1 VVRAWSTAINA
12 GNDEQAAALFA
23 PGAIVVQG
31 SQVTLA
37 THADAVRWN
46 SGLPCAGH
54 VESVAVEGEQA
65 TAVFVLGNRP
75 GHYCSGPGQKAAAVF
90 TVHAG
95 KIVVWHQIPVPG
107 SGAGAPQA

>member
-1 VVRAWSTAINA
+1 MRAWSTAINA

-37 THADAVRWN
+37 THADAVHWN

-54 VESVAVEGEQA
+54 IESVAVEGEQA
-65 TAVFVLGNRP
+65 TAVFVLGEAASPRWPRRTGVPTHRP
-75 GHYCSGPGQKAAAVF
+75 L
-90 TVHAG
+90 
-95 KIVVWHQIPVPG
+95 WR
-107 SGAGAPQA
+107 